1 MRRSWPSARARTTS
15 CERSSRALCCAR
27 TDGAHPY
34 QRNTLPARGTREP
47 PPTLRARELMRQY
60 VLQRLLQTAPVLVGV
75 TLLAAG
81 LIRLV
86 PGDAVLVKLEES
98 GHVSDLE
105 AARRALGLDR
115 SFPEQ
120 YLSWVA
126 NVLRGDFGTSFI
138 SDQPVLP

>member
-1 MRRSWPSARARTTS
+1 
-15 CERSSRALCCAR
+15 
-27 TDGAHPY
+27 
-34 QRNTLPARGTREP
+34 
-47 PPTLRARELMRQY
+47 MRQY
-60 VLQRLLQTAPVLVGV
+60 VLQRLLLTAPVLVGV

-86 PGDAVLVKLEES
+86 PGDAVLVKIEEA

-120 YLSWVA
+120 YASWVGG
-126 NVLRGDFGTSFI
+126 VVRGDLGVSFI
-138 SDQPVLP
+138 TDRPVLPSILRAAPVTIELAVLSLVVATFIG